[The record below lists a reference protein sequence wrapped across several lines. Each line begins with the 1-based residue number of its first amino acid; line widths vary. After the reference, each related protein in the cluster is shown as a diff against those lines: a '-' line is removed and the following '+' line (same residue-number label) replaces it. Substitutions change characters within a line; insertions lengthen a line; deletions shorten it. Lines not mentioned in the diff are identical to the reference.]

1 MAPSTP
7 KRSRARA
14 GRSRSGA
21 AAPAPAPAPAL
32 AIGTPRVPR
41 RAVPQQRP
49 GRPGGRRDE
58 ARRER
63 VQALCA
69 AAVRLFLE
77 RGIDGVRV
85 EDITAAAGVAK
96 GAFYYYF
103 TDLEDLTASL
113 FQPVAEATEAAFR
126 RCRDG
131 LAEPSGELT
140 AVYQR
145 LAMDLG
151 MVLVQ
156 HLDVVRLYLQERRGP
171 DRGPR
176 RPLRAWARRLEEG
189 AIWLT
194 EEARRYRMM
203 RDLPSAVVAHA
214 VLGAAEQVMVA
225 TLAGDGIGDPAGAVR
240 DLISLVLDGTRGR

>member
-1 MAPSTP
+1 MQDFDITASS
-7 KRSRARA
+7 KRGGRATTH
-14 GRSRSGA
+14 G
-21 AAPAPAPAPAL
+21 P

-41 RAVPQQRP
+41 RAVPKQRP

-63 VQALCA
+63 VKDLCA
-69 AAVRLFLE
+69 AAVRLFVE

-103 TDLEDLTASL
+103 RGLEELSTAL
-113 FQPVAEATEAAFR
+113 FAPAAEATELAFR

-131 LAEPSGELT
+131 LASDAELT

-145 LAMDLG
+145 LAADLG
-151 MVLVQ
+151 AVLVQ

-171 DRGPR
+171 DRGAR
-176 RPLRAWARRLEEG
+176 RPVRAWARRLEEG
-189 AIWLT
+189 ARWLAD
-194 EEARRYRMM
+194 EARRNRAM
-203 RDLPSAVVAHA
+203 RDLPSAIVAHA
-214 VLGAAEQVMVA
+214 VLGAAEQVMA
-225 TLAGDGIGDPAGAVR
+225 AALGGEDLGDPATAVQQ
-240 DLISLVLDGTRGR
+240 LITLLLDGTRAP

>member
-1 MAPSTP
+1 MASSST
-7 KRSRARA
+7 KRTARTP
-14 GRSRSGA
+14 RT
-21 AAPAPAPAPAL
+21 L

-41 RAVPQQRP
+41 RAVPKQRP
-49 GRPGGRRDE
+49 GQPGGRRDE

-63 VQALCA
+63 VQALCTS
-69 AAVRLFLE
+69 AVRLFLE

-85 EDITAAAGVAK
+85 EDITAAASVAK

-103 TDLEDLTASL
+103 DDLEELTTAL
-113 FQPVAEATEAAFR
+113 FHPVGEATEVAFR

-131 LAEPSGELT
+131 LAEPTADLT

-171 DRGPR
+171 DRGAR
-176 RPLRAWARRLEEG
+176 RPVRAWARRLEAG
-189 AIWLT
+189 ALWLT
-194 EEARRYRMM
+194 EEARKYRVM
-203 RDLPSAVVAHA
+203 RDLPTRVVAHA

-225 TLAGDGIGDPAGAVR
+225 AMAGENIGDPASAVR
-240 DLISLVLDGTRGR
+240 HLISLVLDGTRVPPG